1 MIYRFMLNYV
11 LLSYLIG
18 LRTSHAF
25 SGDAFERLPRVDEI
39 DEVRIESSLILHA
52 EKAVCLRAG
61 GGGTGIAVIYMMNQC
76 I

>member
-1 MIYRFMLNYV
+1 MLNYV

-18 LRTSHAF
+18 LRKSHAF
-25 SGDAFERLPRVDEI
+25 LGDALERLPRVDKI

-52 EKAVCLRAG
+52 EQAVCSRVG
-61 GGGTGIAVIYMMNQC
+61 GGGTGIAVMCMMNQC

>member
-1 MIYRFMLNYV
+1 MLNYV
-11 LLSYLIG
+11 LLSYLIIG

-25 SGDAFERLPRVDEI
+25 SGDAFERLPRVDKI

-52 EKAVCLRAG
+52 KQEAVCSRVG
-61 GGGTGIAVIYMMNQC
+61 RGGTGIAGICMMNQC